1 MTLAG
6 AENLDIMSVILRSS
20 SEPTLDRAA
29 FQRVQRASV
38 AYAEYKHFRDE
49 LSDPEDDEG
58 PDNDDA
64 WLFEDLHVLMRV
76 LTKARDKEQL
86 VELIFEVWPLPR
98 SIWTGS

>member
-1 MTLAG
+1 MRMPVSRRPSAQCFRASSLSNPTDAV

-20 SEPTLDRAA
+20 SEPVLDRAA

-38 AYAEYKHFRDE
+38 AYAEYKHYRDE
-49 LSDPEDDEG
+49 LSDPEEDEG

-76 LTKARDKEQL
+76 DRKS
-86 VELIFEVWPLPR
+86 VV
-98 SIWTGS
+98 